1 VKKDL
6 TELVLEK
13 KKKKKPAWFL
23 KLIEELKILV
33 NKEKQART
41 MLIETRHAIGKK
53 ILEAKLHPDFFEVF
67 ESVPKY
73 MKALSEELGIS
84 ESELYAYEKLAEK
97 FPSLN
102 QLYIMHSDVREREL
116 SWHTI
121 EHDILY
127 PSKEIS
133 RKEEALTEQMEKE
146 CNLERDLHQMML
158 ILIPKRAE
166 TLKCEECSI
175 REWCSKARPKIL
187 TIGSELA
194 ELEA

>member
-102 QLYIMHSDVREREL
+102 QLYIMHSDVRERE
-116 SWHTI
+116 
-121 EHDILY
+121 
-127 PSKEIS
+127 
-133 RKEEALTEQMEKE
+133 EEEEE
-146 CNLERDLHQMML
+146 EEEEWE
-158 ILIPKRAE
+158 AE
-166 TLKCEECSI
+166 EE
-175 REWCSKARPKIL
+175 
-187 TIGSELA
+187 
-194 ELEA
+194 